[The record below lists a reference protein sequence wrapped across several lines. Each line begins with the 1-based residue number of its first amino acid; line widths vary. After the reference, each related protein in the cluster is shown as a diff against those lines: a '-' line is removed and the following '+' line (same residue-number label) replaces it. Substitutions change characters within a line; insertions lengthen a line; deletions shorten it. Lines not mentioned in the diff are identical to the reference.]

1 MIAGFK
7 SQDRNKTKLV
17 ASAGGASR
25 FSTCKSG
32 LSMLLHTPFG
42 VAKTKIGPQN
52 TSFKSFSTGL

>member
-1 MIAGFK
+1 MIAGFN

-42 VAKTKIGPQN
+42 VAKTK
-52 TSFKSFSTGL
+52 